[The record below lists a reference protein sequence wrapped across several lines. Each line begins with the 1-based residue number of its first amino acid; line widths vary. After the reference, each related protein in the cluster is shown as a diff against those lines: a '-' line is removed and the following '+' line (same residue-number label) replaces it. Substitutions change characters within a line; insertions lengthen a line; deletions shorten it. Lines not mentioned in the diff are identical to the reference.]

1 MVEPAGTAL
10 VGAAVWGQALY
21 HSWRP
26 RRVGIY
32 GAPKVGKTTLDRFM
46 TTPGE
51 MEAIADEDR
60 TTHEKMFKVSGA
72 YKMPKPTRKRGGWEG
87 QKRVVYS
94 ADIGGQERFWNLW
107 IEDMVTRGVEAVV
120 YMFDDRAFKG
130 GDEGMQQIAGFRF
143 LVDRLITRDYRYR
156 SLWSRFRG
164 RRYAPRVVM
173 LVANKAD
180 RFFDETA
187 SKLWHDGRIGEHKVF
202 DPFRDD
208 LIRLQKA
215 GIPTKRSF
223 MATRIGWNVEKTMLD
238 LLTS

>member
-1 MVEPAGTAL
+1 M
-10 VGAAVWGQALY
+10 WGQNLY
-21 HSWRP
+21 NSYKP
-26 RRVGIY
+26 RKVGVY
-32 GAPKVGKTTLDRFM
+32 GAPMVGKTTLDRYL

-51 MEAIADEDR
+51 MEEIDEDDR
-60 TTHEKMFKVSGA
+60 TIHKRILKLGK
-72 YKMPKPTRKRGGWEG
+72 YRMPKPTRKRVSWQGE
-87 QKRVVYS
+87 KRVVYS
-94 ADIGGQERFWNLW
+94 SDIGGQERFWNLW
-107 IEDMVTRGVEAVV
+107 VEDMVTRGVEAIV

-130 GDEGMQQIAGFRF
+130 GDDGLQQIAGFRY
-143 LVDRLITRDYRYR
+143 LVDCLIKRDYRYR

-164 RRYAPRVVM
+164 RKYHPRVIM

-187 SKLWHDGRIGEHKVF
+187 SKLWHDGRIGEHKIF

-215 GIPTKRSF
+215 GIPTRRSF
-223 MATRIGWNVEKTMLD
+223 MATRIGWNVEKTMVS

>member
-32 GAPKVGKTTLDRFM
+32 GAPLVGKTTLDRYM

-51 MEAIADEDR
+51 MEAISDEDR
-60 TTHEKMFKVSGA
+60 TTHGRLLGVAGP
-72 YKMPKPTRKRGGWEG
+72 YRMPTPTRKRISWNGD
-87 QKRVVYS
+87 KRVVFS

-107 IEDMVTRGVEAVV
+107 IEDAVTRRVEAIV
-120 YMFDDRAFKG
+120 YMFDERAFKG
-130 GDEGMQQIAGFRF
+130 GEDGLQQVGGFRF
-143 LVDRLITRDYRYR
+143 LVDRLVTRDYRYR
-156 SLWSRFRG
+156 SLRARLKG
-164 RRYAPRVVM
+164 KRYHPKLVM

-180 RFFDETA
+180 RFFDDTA

-238 LLTS
+238 VLTS

>member
-1 MVEPAGTAL
+1 
-10 VGAAVWGQALY
+10 
-21 HSWRP
+21 
-26 RRVGIY
+26 
-32 GAPKVGKTTLDRFM
+32 M

-51 MEAIADEDR
+51 MEAISDEDR
-60 TTHEKMFKVSGA
+60 TTHGRLLGVAGP
-72 YKMPKPTRKRGGWEG
+72 YRMPNPTRKRISWNGD
-87 QKRVVYS
+87 KRVVFS

-107 IEDMVTRGVEAVV
+107 IEDAVTRRVEAIV
-120 YMFDDRAFKG
+120 YMFDERAFKG
-130 GDEGMQQIAGFRF
+130 GEDGLQQVGGFRF
-143 LVDRLITRDYRYR
+143 LVDRLVTRDYRYR
-156 SLWSRFRG
+156 SLRARLKG
-164 RRYAPRVVM
+164 KRYHPKLVM

-180 RFFDETA
+180 RFFDDTA

-238 LLTS
+238 VLTS

>member
-1 MVEPAGTAL
+1 MVGFTGSIL
-10 VGAAVWGQALY
+10 MGAIVYGKELY
-21 HSWRP
+21 NFLKP

-32 GAPKVGKTTLDRFM
+32 GPTMVGKTTLDRFM

-51 MEAIADEDR
+51 MEDIEER
-60 TTHEKMFKVSGA
+60 TDHDPRLIGGGHVL
-72 YKMPKPTRKRGGWEG
+72 PKATRKRVRWHGE
-87 QKRVVYS
+87 KRIVHS
-94 ADIGGQERFWNLW
+94 ADVGGQQRFWNLW
-107 IEDMVTRGVEAVV
+107 IEDAVTRRVEAIV
-120 YMFDDRAFKG
+120 YMFDERAFKG
-130 GDEGMQQIAGFRF
+130 GESGLQQVGGFRF

-156 SLWSRFRG
+156 SLRARLKG
-164 RRYAPRVVM
+164 KRYHPKLVM

-180 RFFDETA
+180 RFFDDTA

-238 LLTS
+238 VLIS

>member
-26 RRVGIY
+26 RKVGIY
-32 GAPKVGKTTLDRFM
+32 GAPQVGKTTLDRYM

-60 TTHEKMFKVSGA
+60 TEHGRVFGLVGP
-72 YKMPKPTRKRGGWEG
+72 YKMPKPTRKRIGWHGE
-87 QKRVVYS
+87 KRVVFS
-94 ADIGGQERFWNLW
+94 SDVGGQERFWNLW
-107 IEDMVTRGVEAVV
+107 IEDAVTRRVEAVV

-130 GDEGMQQIAGFRF
+130 GDESLQQIAGFRF
-143 LVDRLITRDYRYR
+143 LVDRLIKRDYRYR
-156 SLWSRFRG
+156 SLRSRLRG
-164 RRYAPRVVM
+164 KRYHPKVVM